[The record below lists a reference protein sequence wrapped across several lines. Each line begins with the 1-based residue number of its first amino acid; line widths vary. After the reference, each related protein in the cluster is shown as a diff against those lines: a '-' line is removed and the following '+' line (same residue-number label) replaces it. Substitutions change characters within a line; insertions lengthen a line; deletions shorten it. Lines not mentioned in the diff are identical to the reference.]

1 MEHEHAASL
10 TARAVKK
17 ALPERAILTK
27 DARQTL
33 NSAASMFTLYL
44 ASIAHD
50 TSVANKRSTITLKD
64 VLQTLR
70 DADFEHFIEPVEA
83 CLQEAKAAASRKKNQ
98 KSMVEEEE
106 GGETTNEVAEQ
117 LDEVAIDTNEEDG
130 GEDEGMMSVDE
141 PSDAENGG
149 NADEDTEEKGSPDE
163 AMQGEANT
171 EQEPDETTR
180 EQKTQDEDDSA
191 RQWNNHRR

>member
-191 RQWNNHRR
+191 EAMEQS

>member
-33 NSAASMFTLYL
+33 NSATSVFTLYL
-44 ASIAHD
+44 ASIAHE

-70 DADFEHFIEPVEA
+70 DADFEHFIEPIEA

-98 KSMVEEEE
+98 KVVAEEEEE
-106 GGETTNEVAEQ
+106 GGETTNEVSEQ

-130 GEDEGMMSVDE
+130 DEDEGMMSADE
-141 PSDAENGG
+141 PSDAENGDD
-149 NADEDTEEKGSPDE
+149 ADEDIEEKGSADDIMQDE
-163 AMQGEANT
+163 AKT
-171 EQEPDETTR
+171 EQERDDETAR
-180 EQKTQDEDDSA
+180 EQDDSA
-191 RQWNNHRR
+191 EPMEQS

>member
-33 NSAASMFTLYL
+33 NSATSVFTLYL
-44 ASIAHD
+44 ASIAHE

-70 DADFEHFIEPVEA
+70 DADFAHFIEPIEA

-98 KSMVEEEE
+98 KVVAEEEEE
-106 GGETTNEVAEQ
+106 GGETTNEVSEQ

-130 GEDEGMMSVDE
+130 DEDEGMMSADE
-141 PSDAENGG
+141 PSDAESGDD
-149 NADEDTEEKGSPDE
+149 ADEDTEENGSADDIMQDE
-163 AMQGEANT
+163 AKT
-171 EQEPDETTR
+171 EQERDDETAR
-180 EQKTQDEDDSA
+180 EQDDSA
-191 RQWNNHRR
+191 ESMEQS